1 MITRTDVTAR
11 KHAEADARNQRQQL
25 THLSRAAV
33 LGQLSGAFAHELKQP
48 LTSILG
54 NAEAALSML
63 QKGGANQHEFSEI
76 LQDIVQDDE
85 RAAQVIQ
92 RLRALLGK
100 GDTQYAPVDLNDLV
114 RESLELTHSEFVT
127 RNVVA
132 TLHLD
137 STMPTVLADRV
148 QMQQVVLNLLMNACE
163 AMVGTP
169 LPRRQAIVS
178 TRFLPVSE
186 AAEITC
192 RTTARASPPGDTERI
207 FQPFVTTKAH
217 GLGLGLA
224 ICRSVAEAHHGVLWA
239 ENASEGGAIFHIK
252 IPDCRR
258 SAMNDNEQTQTVF
271 LVDDDASVRSAL
283 TRALNAEGFHVMSW
297 ASADAFLADYDPEK
311 PGCLVADVAMPGTD
325 GLQLQQLL
333 TASDRSLPIVFITG
347 NANVRMSVQAMRAG
361 AVTFLPKPVRLSE
374 LAAAVREA
382 LDRDHTVRQRR
393 ATRAAIQSRLS
404 ALTARERQV
413 FDLVVAGKMNKQIAA
428 QLGAAEKTVKVHRG
442 RVMFKMR
449 VRSVAE
455 LVTLA
460 TQAREASRP
469 L

>member
-1 MITRTDVTAR
+1 
-11 KHAEADARNQRQQL
+11 
-25 THLSRAAV
+25 
-33 LGQLSGAFAHELKQP
+33 
-48 LTSILG
+48 
-54 NAEAALSML
+54 
-63 QKGGANQHEFSEI
+63 
-76 LQDIVQDDE
+76 
-85 RAAQVIQ
+85 
-92 RLRALLGK
+92 
-100 GDTQYAPVDLNDLV
+100 
-114 RESLELTHSEFVT
+114 
-127 RNVVA
+127 
-132 TLHLD
+132 
-137 STMPTVLADRV
+137 
-148 QMQQVVLNLLMNACE
+148 
-163 AMVGTP
+163 
-169 LPRRQAIVS
+169 
-178 TRFLPVSE
+178 
-186 AAEITC
+186 
-192 RTTARASPPGDTERI
+192 
-207 FQPFVTTKAH
+207 
-217 GLGLGLA
+217 
-224 ICRSVAEAHHGVLWA
+224 
-239 ENASEGGAIFHIK
+239 
-252 IPDCRR
+252 
-258 SAMNDNEQTQTVF
+258 
-271 LVDDDASVRSAL
+271 
-283 TRALNAEGFHVMSW
+283 MSW

-382 LDRDHTVRQRR
+382 QERDCNVRQKR
-393 ATRAAIQSRLS
+393 ATRAAIQSRLA

-460 TQAREASRP
+460 TQARDASRP